1 MIQIFD
7 TKFHYSSIFDPTTG
21 QGIRSNIFDSK
32 GKDTGIDPWMG
43 SFPELLDIG
52 IMGHC
57 AHGKSGLCLKSGVQC
72 YQDGIGIDEPN
83 MSLYQ
88 FKGLID
94 ECKGRTFQVA
104 LGGRGDPDMHED
116 IEEILKY
123 AADNHVVPNFTT
135 SAFGLRDDLLPAI
148 KKYCGAVAVSW
159 YRNEYTMKALDKLIA
174 YGIRTN
180 IHYVLS
186 NSSIDEAIDM
196 IREKKYP
203 AGINRIIFLLHKPV
217 GLGSEQNVLSVHD
230 PRVAMFFSLFDDKD
244 TADKAGF
251 DSCSVPALL
260 RFTSK
265 INPMCMEACEAGR
278 FSAYVSPDFKL
289 YPCSFEKKEDYG
301 IPLENASIEGAWN
314 SPAFISFRS
323 RQEGKCAGCPKY
335 TSCYAGCPVVP
346 RITLCDRVYRI
357 SPREVTL

>member
-7 TKFHYSSIFDPTTG
+7 HKYHYSSIFNPYTG
-21 QGIRSNIFDSK
+21 QGVRSNVFDDH
-32 GKDTGIDPWMG
+32 GKDTGVDPWMG

-57 AHGKSGLCLKSGVQC
+57 AHGKSGLCLQSGVQC
-72 YQDGIGIDEPN
+72 YQDGLGIDEPN
-83 MSLYQ
+83 MPLHQ
-88 FKGLID
+88 FKRLID
-94 ECKGRTFQVA
+94 ECKGKTFQVA

-123 AADNHVVPNFTT
+123 AYESQVVANFTT
-135 SAFGLRDDLLPAI
+135 SGFGLRDDLLPLI

-159 YRNEYTMKALDKLIA
+159 YRNEYTQKALTKLLA

-186 NSSIDEAIDM
+186 NQSIDEAIDM
-196 IREKKYP
+196 IKQRKYP
-203 AGINRIIFLLHKPV
+203 ADINRIIFLLHKPV
-217 GLGSEQNVLSVHD
+217 GLGKEDNVLSVHD
-230 PRVAMFFSLFDDKD
+230 PRVAAFFQLFDDKE

-260 RFTSK
+260 NFTSK
-265 INPMCMEACEAGR
+265 INPMCIEACEAGR
-278 FSAYVSPDFKL
+278 FSAYVSPDFRL
-289 YPCSFEKKEDYG
+289 YPCSFEKDPVFGVQLDPKG
-301 IPLENASIEGAWN
+301 IEAAWN
-314 SPAFISFRS
+314 SEAFESFRN
-323 RQEGKCAGCPKY
+323 RQSGKCKGCPSY

-346 RITLCDRVYRI
+346 QITICNRVYHTTQG
-357 SPREVTL
+357 EVIL